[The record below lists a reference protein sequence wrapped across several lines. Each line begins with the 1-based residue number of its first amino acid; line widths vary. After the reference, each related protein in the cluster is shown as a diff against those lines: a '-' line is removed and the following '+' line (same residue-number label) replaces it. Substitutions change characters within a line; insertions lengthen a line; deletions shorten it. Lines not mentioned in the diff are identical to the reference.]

1 MSSVMQNT
9 NFGPRALEIQW
20 LNCIVTT
27 HGMICGCEDPW
38 NHLKNTFEN
47 HKIRCLF
54 IGDKNTTDAAVNTG
68 EEDALD
74 YIDTGDLEK
83 LFAQDFPD
91 DDG

>member
-1 MSSVMQNT
+1 MSIVMKNT

-38 NHLKNTFEN
+38 NHLKNTFKN

-54 IGDKNTTDAAVNTG
+54 IGETDTTDAAVNTG
-68 EEDALD
+68 EEDAVDLLQPGELD
-74 YIDTGDLEK
+74 A
-83 LFAQDFPD
+83 LFAEDMPD
-91 DDG
+91 ESG